1 MNDWRYRVKRSVV
14 ELEAI
19 NKSFFLF
26 LASRPSLDRLAKR
39 WGSKFGADKIVGG
52 ETFEHAVP
60 LIQNLN
66 SQGLRVTVDHL
77 GEFVSSE
84 TEAKERTQE
93 CINTIRMISAH
104 QLNSQMSLKVTSL
117 GLDIS
122 HDLVWRNMVE
132 IMEEAVKH
140 DVFVTIDMED
150 STRTEATLNLY
161 KDLKKKYD
169 NIGTVI
175 QSYLYRSD
183 HDLDNLNEVKP
194 NLRLVKGAYKEAA
207 KVAFPAKS
215 DVDHNLKQ
223 LIKKHLL
230 NGNFTAIASH
240 DDAIINFTKE
250 FVKEHDIPK
259 DQFEFQMLYG
269 MRNQS
274 QLDLLAEGYAVR
286 VYLPYGNDWYGYFMR
301 RLAERPANI
310 AFAFNGIFKK

>member
-1 MNDWRYRVKRSVV
+1 M
-14 ELEAI
+14 EAI

-26 LASRPSLDRLAKR
+26 LANRPLLDRLAKR

-77 GEFVSSE
+77 GEFVASDA
-84 TEAKERTQE
+84 EARERTLE
-93 CINTIRMISAH
+93 CIQTIRMISAH
-104 QLNSQMSLKVTSL
+104 DLNSQMSLKVTSL

-122 HDLVWRNMVE
+122 HDLAWGNMIQ

-150 STRTEATLNLY
+150 SSRTQATLDLY
-161 KDLKKKYD
+161 KALKQKYN

-183 HDLDNLNEVKP
+183 QDLDYLNEVKP
-194 NLRLVKGAYKEAA
+194 ILRLVKGAYKESA
-207 KVAFPAKS
+207 KVAFPDKS

-223 LIKKHLL
+223 LIKKQLL
-230 NGNFTAIASH
+230 NGHYTAIASH

-250 FVKEHDIPK
+250 LVKEYGITK

-269 MRNQS
+269 MRSQS
-274 QLDLLAEGYAVR
+274 QLDLLAEGYTVR

-310 AFAFNGIFKK
+310 AFAFNGLFKK

>member
-1 MNDWRYRVKRSVV
+1 M
-14 ELEAI
+14 EAI

-52 ETFEHAVP
+52 ETFEIAVP

-66 SQGLRVTVDHL
+66 SKGLRVTVDHL
-77 GEFVSSE
+77 GEFVASE
-84 TEAKERTQE
+84 AEARERTQE
-93 CINTIRMISAH
+93 CIETIRMISAH
-104 QLNSQMSLKVTSL
+104 QLNSEVSLKVTSL

-122 HDLVWRNMVE
+122 DDLVWNNMIE

-140 DVFVTIDMED
+140 DIFVTIDMED
-150 STRTEATLNLY
+150 SSRTKATLELY
-161 KDLKKKYD
+161 KALKRKYD

-183 HDLDNLNEVKP
+183 KDLDDLNEVNAK
-194 NLRLVKGAYKEAA
+194 LRLVKGAYKEAA
-207 KVAFPAKS
+207 EVAFPAKS

-230 NGNFTAIASH
+230 NGNYTAIASH
-240 DDAIINFTKE
+240 DDAIITYTKE
-250 FVKEHDIPK
+250 LVKEYGIKK

-269 MRNQS
+269 MRSQS
-274 QLDLLAEGYAVR
+274 QLDLLAEGYKVR

-310 AFAFNGIFKK
+310 AFAFNGLFKK